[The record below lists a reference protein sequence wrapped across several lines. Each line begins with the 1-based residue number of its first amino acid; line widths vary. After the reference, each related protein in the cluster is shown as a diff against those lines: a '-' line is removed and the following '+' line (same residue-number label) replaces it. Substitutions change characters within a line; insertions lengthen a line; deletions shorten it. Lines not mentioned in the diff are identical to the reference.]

1 MFCITLSKDSI
12 LLGFSNSVA
21 RRDAEDAGLASL
33 EDKEI
38 TVDFCQPPEYKPV
51 DNADGEQLY
60 GVHLLSSRLTRNEGC
75 ISLDGTCRYLA
86 SCSTLSPLG
95 VAVHTHLL
103 VMFCLAC
110 KSCVLPADMPGHLK
124 QHGIKVIDKDAFV
137 EACLHWRLHLKYSEI
152 LYPSPRGPPVE
163 VIPMLDGYA
172 CAVDP
177 AGCAFACC
185 SKEWME
191 KHVHKDHPDRPALL
205 TSCYRSG
212 VKVQTLFP
220 TFVKKYVEVEP
231 ALWNVPKD
239 DVLTH
244 VLRDFLPS
252 IPGPSVTPPDSDRER
267 DALLRL
273 TQWDVIMQPY
283 YTDPVK
289 FAAVNALK
297 ANPRQADPAFHR
309 LHTAMQ
315 DYIQHGLEIGRT
327 VSPNLTVRK
336 HLVQGRTLS
345 SVPL

>member
-1 MFCITLSKDSI
+1 MFS
-12 LLGFSNSVA
+12 LGFSNSVA
-21 RRDAEDAGLASL
+21 DQDAEDAAMASL
-33 EDKEI
+33 DEDKI
-38 TVDFCQPPEYKPV
+38 AIVNSPLPEYNLVNPT
-51 DNADGEQLY
+51 DGEPVY
-60 GVHLLSSRLTRNEGC
+60 DICLLSSKLTTHEGR

-86 SCSTLSPLG
+86 SCSTLSPYG
-95 VAVHTHLL
+95 VAVHKLLL
-103 VMFCLAC
+103 VLICLAC
-110 KSCVLPADMPGHLK
+110 KSCFLPKDMPGHLK
-124 QHGIKVIDKDAFV
+124 HGHDIKVVDKDAFAR
-137 EACLHWRLHLKYSEI
+137 ACLRWHLHLKHSDI

-163 VIPMLDGYA
+163 VIPTLNGFA

-185 SKEWME
+185 SKDWME
-191 KHVHKDHPDRPALL
+191 KHVRKDHPDRPALL

-212 VKVQTLFP
+212 VKVQILFP
-220 TFVKKYVEVEP
+220 TFMKKYVEVEP

-239 DVLTH
+239 DVLVH
-244 VLRDFLPS
+244 VLQDFLPT
-252 IPGPSVTPPDSDRER
+252 IPGPSVNPPDSDRER

-283 YTDPVK
+283 YTDPAK
-289 FAAVNALK
+289 CASIHALK
-297 ANPRQADPAFHR
+297 ASPRQADPAFHR

-315 DYIQHGLEIGRT
+315 DYIQRGLYIGRT